1 VSAAY
6 VYVSIVTFEGA
17 TEERGYRHPARVQVP
32 LVVASSASGCGNGL
46 SYLWNEGLVCAFGG
60 PQEYADAESTVS
72 FCRPCV
78 IVLFFFSLQSPL
90 SLSPFLPLTVG
101 GGGIAAFA
109 FRTFL
114 FVWFGED
121 EFWGKVGNLFSVS
134 FRSNKSQILPS
145 QQTSTYLGLGQATL
159 L

>member
-1 VSAAY
+1 MCVRGSTGICRCG
-6 VYVSIVTFEGA
+6 VDSILLQA
-17 TEERGYRHPARVQVP
+17 LR
-32 LVVASSASGCGNGL
+32 N
-46 SYLWNEGLVCAFGG
+46 
-60 PQEYADAESTVS
+60 
-72 FCRPCV
+72 RPF
-78 IVLFFFSLQSPL
+78 FFFSLQSPL